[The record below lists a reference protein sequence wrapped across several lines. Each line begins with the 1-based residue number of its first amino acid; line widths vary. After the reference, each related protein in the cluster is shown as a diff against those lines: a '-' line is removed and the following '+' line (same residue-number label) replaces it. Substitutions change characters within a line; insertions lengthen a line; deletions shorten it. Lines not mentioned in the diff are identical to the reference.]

1 MLPAAGTTISRNS
14 ARDKVIPEKR
24 VMMKY
29 IYRDMVSA
37 AEYLPLGLAL
47 GLPIAMIL
55 LCLSGR
61 DGERKKRIVSMIPI
75 AIYAIYLAILLVI
88 TFFSRE
94 SGSRNGGMDMEL
106 FSTWGINTRNNA
118 YVVENVLLFV
128 PYGFVCSWAFS
139 WARNFFACVLFG
151 AATSVLVE
159 CLQLV
164 TGRGFFQIDDIL
176 TNILGT
182 IVGFLLFW
190 VCIGRKRGV

>member
-1 MLPAAGTTISRNS
+1 
-14 ARDKVIPEKR
+14 
-24 VMMKY
+24 MMKY
-29 IYRDMVSA
+29 IFRDLVSA
-37 AEYLPLGLAL
+37 ATYLPYGLAL
-47 GLPIAMIL
+47 GLPVALIL
-55 LCLSGR
+55 LYLLGR
-61 DGERKKRIVSMIPI
+61 DRERNKRFVPVIPI
-75 AIYAIYLAILLVI
+75 AIYAVYLAILLVI

-94 SGSRNGGMDMEL
+94 SGSRTGGMDLEL
-106 FSTWGINTRNNA
+106 FSTWGINSRNNA

-128 PYGFVCSWAFS
+128 PYGFICSWAFS
-139 WARNFFACVLFG
+139 WARNFFSCTLFG

-190 VCIGRKRGV
+190 ICTSGKRGV